1 MKLHRV
7 PSGVAGAELYRLPLY
22 RDARGSLAVAE
33 LERDLPFPVQ
43 RCFWVFAVPGLEV
56 RGEHAHRECHQF
68 LVCVAGQLSVILDD
82 GTDKTEILLDSP
94 EIGLHI
100 PPMIWS
106 VQSNYSRD
114 AVLVV
119 LASHVYDPND
129 YIRDYTN
136 FRKTK
141 AQT

>member
-1 MKLHRV
+1 M
-7 PSGVAGAELYRLPLY
+7 
-22 RDARGSLAVAE
+22 
-33 LERDLPFPVQ
+33 
-43 RCFWVFAVPGLEV
+43 
-56 RGEHAHRECHQF
+56 
-68 LVCVAGQLSVILDD
+68 ILDD